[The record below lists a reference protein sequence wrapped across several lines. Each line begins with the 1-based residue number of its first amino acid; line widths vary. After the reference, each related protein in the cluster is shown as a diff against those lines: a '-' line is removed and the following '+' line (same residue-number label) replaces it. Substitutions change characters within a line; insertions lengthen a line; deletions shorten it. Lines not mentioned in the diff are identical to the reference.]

1 MLLKLPWFS
10 IFASEIPMFTKVST
24 PWFPSFA
31 SQKSRQK
38 TVFSTALP
46 GTLGGAV
53 VLSLE
58 LPAQSTVA
66 ELEER
71 MVTALGGSWKNASFW
86 LGEHQEWWLKQ
97 LQPCGR

>member
-1 MLLKLPWFS
+1 M
-10 IFASEIPMFTKVST
+10 
-24 PWFPSFA
+24 
-31 SQKSRQK
+31 
-38 TVFSTALP
+38 
-46 GTLGGAV
+46 